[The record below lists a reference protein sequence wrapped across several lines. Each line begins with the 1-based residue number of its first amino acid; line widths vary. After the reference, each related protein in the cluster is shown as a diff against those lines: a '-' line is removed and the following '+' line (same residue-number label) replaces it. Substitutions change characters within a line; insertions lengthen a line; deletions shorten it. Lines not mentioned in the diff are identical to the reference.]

1 MMRWI
6 WVLTLALVMASC
18 AKDQFDIDQ
27 EIIEEYVAD
36 NSLDAEKTDSGLWY
50 VINDPGTG
58 ARPTLQDEVTV
69 HYKGYLTNGNI
80 FDQTGSQPISFP
92 LANVI
97 KGWQE
102 GIPLFMEGGNGILII
117 PSNLGYGSRR
127 AGSIPPNSV
136 LVFDVELV
144 SVD

>member
-1 MMRWI
+1 MGL
-6 WVLTLALVMASC
+6 VLASC

-27 EIIEEYVAD
+27 DIIAEYVAD
-36 NSLDAEKTDSGLWY
+36 NNLDAEKTDSGLWY

-58 ARPTLQDEVTV
+58 TRPTLQDEVTV
-69 HYKGYLTNGNI
+69 YYKGYLTNGNI
-80 FDQTGSQPISFP
+80 FDQTGLQPVSFP

-97 KGWQE
+97 QGWQE

-117 PSNLGYGSRR
+117 PSNLGYGSRN

-144 SVD
+144 RVN